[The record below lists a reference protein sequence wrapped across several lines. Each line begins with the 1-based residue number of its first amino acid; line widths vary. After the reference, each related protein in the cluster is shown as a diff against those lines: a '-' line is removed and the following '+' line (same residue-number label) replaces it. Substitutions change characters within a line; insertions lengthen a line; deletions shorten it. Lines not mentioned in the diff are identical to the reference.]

1 VTTHRHIGQALAVAL
16 LLVTPLM
23 LLGALFEVTP

>member
-1 VTTHRHIGQALAVAL
+1 MTTHRHIGQALCVSL

-23 LLGALFEVTP
+23 LLAAAFEVSP